1 MAGFRE
7 EAAETVWVLSK
18 ILKPKVPQGGSVNL
32 SFLAN
37 TKVQMYPLQ
46 KSSAFYNIV
55 RKLAFSHGDGWLV
68 GHWYVRRSERFLFAS
83 LPAGGGLTLA
93 VSYEHR

>member
-18 ILKPKVPQGGSVNL
+18 ILKPKIPQGGRVNL

-55 RKLAFSHGDGWLV
+55 RKLTFSHSESWLV
-68 GHWYVRRSERFLFAS
+68 GHWYVCRKGTFSFCLAPSRRGA
-83 LPAGGGLTLA
+83 
-93 VSYEHR
+93 